1 MDLVC
6 DGLCLQ
12 SQLREVGKMRQE
24 NVSNRVRVFEKPVNS
39 IITPWKYIL
48 NWRRN
53 EIFSFIV
60 FSLFHIY

>member
-12 SQLREVGKMRQE
+12 SQLSEAGECFKQTE
-24 NVSNRVRVFEKPVNS
+24 LEFFEKPVNS